1 MAKLI
6 VIEGTDASG
15 KQTQSELLYEF
26 YQKEN
31 TNVIRLCFPDYES
44 PSSALVK
51 MYLNGD
57 FGKTAD
63 SVDGKIASI
72 FYAADRYASYKTK
85 WEEIAS
91 DPNAVII
98 FDRYV
103 TSNMIHQAVKVKDT
117 KEKDAF
123 LDWLYELEYGIFKL
137 PQPDHV
143 IFLNMPPEKAEELM
157 KNRANKIT
165 NQAEKDIHESDQDYL
180 RACYENACYVAE
192 KYNWTVIPCVK
203 EDNIRSIQEIQD
215 EIRNKVCN

>member
-26 YQKEN
+26 YKN
-31 TNVIRLCFPDYES
+31 TDTKVVRLCFPDYES
-44 PSSALVK
+44 PSSSLVK

-57 FGKTAD
+57 FGKTPD

-85 WEEIAS
+85 WEEVAK
-91 DPNAVII
+91 DENAVII

-103 TSNMIHQAVKVKDT
+103 TSNMIHQAAKVKDIA
-117 KEKDAF
+117 EKDAF
-123 LDWLYELEYGIFKL
+123 LDWVYDLEYGILGL
-137 PQPDHV
+137 PQPDHI
-143 IFLNMPPEKAEELM
+143 IFLNMPPETAQELM

-165 NQAEKDIHESDQDYL
+165 NAAEKDIHESDKDYL
-180 RACYENACYVAE
+180 KTCYDNACYVAN
-192 KYNWTVIPCVK
+192 KYHWTVIPCVK
-203 EDNIRSIQEIQD
+203 DGSLRSIEKIQE
-215 EIRNKVCN
+215 EIRKCVCK

>member
-26 YQKEN
+26 FKKEN
-31 TNVIRLCFPDYES
+31 TKVVRLCFPDYES
-44 PSSALVK
+44 PSSSLVK

-85 WEEIAS
+85 WESVAN
-91 DPNAVII
+91 DPDAVII

-103 TSNMIHQAVKVKDT
+103 TSNMIHQAAKVKDAA
-117 KEKDAF
+117 EKDAF
-123 LDWLYELEYGIFKL
+123 LNWLYELEYGIFHL
-137 PQPDHV
+137 PEPDHI
-143 IFLNMPPEKAEELM
+143 IFLQMPPRQAQELM
-157 KNRANKIT
+157 KHRANKIT
-165 NQAEKDIHESDQDYL
+165 NQSEKDIHESDREYL
-180 RACYENACYVAE
+180 QTCYDNACQVAK
-192 KYNWTVIPCVK
+192 KYHWTVIPCVK
-203 EDNIRSIQEIQD
+203 DGKLRSIEEIQTEIRSH
-215 EIRNKVCN
+215 VCN

>member
-15 KQTQSELLYEF
+15 KQTQSELLYEYF
-26 YQKEN
+26 KKEN
-31 TNVIRLCFPDYES
+31 TNVIRLCFPDYDS
-44 PSSALVK
+44 PSSSLVK

-91 DPNAVII
+91 DPDSIII

-103 TSNMIHQAVKVKDT
+103 TSNMIHQAAKVKDAT
-117 KEKDAF
+117 EKDAF
-123 LDWLYELEYGIFKL
+123 LEWLYELEYGIFKL
-137 PQPDHV
+137 PKPDYV
-143 IFLNMPPEKAEELM
+143 FFLKMPPEKAEELM

-165 NQAEKDIHESDQDYL
+165 QEAEKDIHESDRAYL
-180 RACYENACYVAE
+180 NACYENACYVAE
-192 KYNWTVIPCVK
+192 KYHWTVVPCVK
-203 EDNIRSIQEIQD
+203 GDTIRSIQEIQE
-215 EIRNKVCN
+215 EIRNNICN